1 MGKLALFALLL
12 VPQDRV
18 PVPDADAQRKAEK
31 VVREVFGDPAK
42 KPAAERITLSR
53 RLLQQVMET
62 KDDPASQYVMLRESR
77 DLAARAGDAAT
88 ALKAVDEMARRFQ
101 IDPVQEKL
109 AALSLAVQDGRPD
122 VMKPAAEAYLKLA
135 DDAAVMGDAEGAE
148 KAAAGAAATAR
159 KAKDVA
165 LVTRADA
172 KVRET
177 GDLKAKV
184 ARVKKAREVLA
195 ATPAD
200 PAANLD
206 VGEFECFLRGNWE
219 AGLPLLAKGS
229 EEALRSLAQQDLAA
243 PAAPQDRIV
252 LADAW
257 WERGEKESGVA
268 RQKIQQRAGHW
279 YALAAVDAKGLW
291 RVRVERRLQELGQ
304 AVPLAPGKEL
314 EGLVGWWKL
323 DDGSGTKLQDSSGQ
337 NRHGSLFGESE
348 WEKGRVNQALR
359 FRGNQPRASVPS
371 DEALRLTGDMTVAA
385 WFFLESRSTDWVRLV
400 GKGAPDTR
408 NYGLWLEQP
417 PGNRILFQMGESP
430 ATHTNVFASGTSEVG
445 KWCHL
450 AGVVKDAT
458 LTLYVN
464 GKMSSSQPRVK
475 VPPTSTDPL
484 TLGAAGFHG
493 GLFGLLDD
501 VRLYNRALSD
511 QEIEQL
517 ANPK

>member
-1 MGKLALFALLL
+1 MGKLALFVLLL
-12 VPQDRV
+12 LPQERV

-42 KPAAERITLSR
+42 KSAAERIAVSR
-53 RLLQQVMET
+53 KLLQQATET
-62 KDDPASQYVMLRESR
+62 KDDPAPIYVMLRESR

-109 AALSLAVQDGRPD
+109 TVLSLVVQDGRPD
-122 VMKPAAEAYLKLA
+122 VMKPATEAYLKLA
-135 DDAAVMGDAEGAE
+135 DDAEGVGDAEGAE

-159 KAKDVA
+159 KVKELV
-165 LVTRADA
+165 LVTKADA

-177 GDLKAKV
+177 GELKARI

-195 ATPAD
+195 STPAD
-200 PAANLD
+200 PAANLE
-206 VGEFECFLRGNWE
+206 VGQFECFLRGNWE

-229 EEALRSLAQQDLAA
+229 EEELRTLAQQDLATPPTA
-243 PAAPQDRIV
+243 QEKV
-252 LADAW
+252 TLADAW
-257 WERGEKESGVA
+257 WERGDKESGVA

-279 YALAAVDAKGLW
+279 YELASADAKGLW

-304 AVPLAPGKEL
+304 PVPLAPGKEL

-323 DDGSGTKLQDSSGQ
+323 DDGSGQKLQDSSGQ

-359 FRGNQPRASVPS
+359 FRGNQPRATVP
-371 DEALRLTGDMTVAA
+371 DEQALRLTGDMTVAV
-385 WFFLESRSTDWVRLV
+385 WFLLESRSNDWVRLV
-400 GKGAPDTR
+400 GKGAPETR
-408 NYGLWLEQP
+408 NYGLWLEMP
-417 PGNRILFQMGESP
+417 PGNRILFQMGETP
-430 ATHTNVFASGTSEVG
+430 PTHTNLFASGTSEVG

-458 LTLYVN
+458 LSIYVN
-464 GKMSSSQPRVK
+464 GKLNASLPRVK
-475 VPPTSTDPL
+475 VAPTSTDPL
-484 TLGAAGFHG
+484 TFGAGSFHG

-501 VRLYNRALSD
+501 IRLYSRALSD
-511 QEIEQL
+511 QEIEAI